1 MHYSGKYFSRLAT
14 SLLILRGKLFLLI
27 VLCGLVIN
35 GCHPRQENR
44 NTRLE
49 EVAGNEEVLDY
60 MKTFDGRGALTDNSP
75 PTSPQKVLATF
86 NFADDLSL
94 DLVLSEPEVTQPV
107 FIHFDHRGR
116 LWVVQYNQYPYPA
129 GLKIT
134 SIDQHIRARFDKI
147 PEPPPGGMKGADKI
161 TLFTDTDG
169 DGVFETSQDVFT
181 GLNIATSVALGRKKI
196 WVLDPPYLL
205 AYPDADQNGIPEGD
219 PEVHLRGFGLEDTH
233 AVANNLRWGPDGWLY
248 GAQGSTCTA
257 NISSSVTKNVSFN
270 GQVIWRYH
278 PESRVFEIFAEGGG
292 NTFDI
297 EIDDKGRLYSGDN
310 GNNRGLYYKQGA
322 YHQRNLGKH
331 GAFTNAYAF
340 GFLPEMEHHGDMA
353 RFTHAFVRYEEQSL
367 PPRYHN
373 QMIAINPLQRYVLL
387 SSFDRN
393 GSTFSNTDG
402 LRILETTDPWFRPV
416 DIITGP
422 DGFIYLA
429 DWYDSRLTHVD
440 PRDTWSKTTG
450 RIYRLRS
457 RKSKP
462 GISKFDISAYSND
475 QLIGLFSNKNRWFR
489 QQAMLELGNR
499 KDNNLVPQLLNVLKT
514 DTGQVALE
522 ALWAIHL
529 SNGFNDDAAV
539 TALRHSDPY
548 VRMWAVRLLGD
559 QKNTS
564 IEIAKELERLSTSE
578 PHPET
583 RSQLA
588 ASAKRFPAHIAIPV
602 IRNLLMN
609 DSDASD
615 PDIPLQLW
623 WALESKSISD
633 RSQVVSIFR
642 NEKIWSKKIVSQFIL
657 SRLAQRWMMEG
668 GDENYAACA
677 DILNQASSSKLAT
690 SFVDGLREGLRGR
703 DVAALSTALVKSMK
717 PYQALMD
724 KEPLSFLLRQDD
736 KRAIDAALKIIT
748 DDNAEVIERLAYIR
762 VFGEINHPES
772 VEVLLKLIESG
783 RSSAAI
789 KQAALEALP
798 RYDDPQTGVRVTA
811 AYPDKLR
818 SEPMV
823 RYAALSLLACR
834 QEWTMNL
841 LEAIDRK
848 KLPGEKFIAHTIDKA
863 DVPFPI
869 AQQLM
874 LHPSPSI
881 SAAVTKLWPEVLPVS
896 AEEKNQQME
905 KVSQLL
911 KTGKGD
917 AASGKLIFNSLC
929 GRCHRLFGE
938 GEHMGPELTGYDRK
952 NLNDLFT
959 NIIDPGAYVREGY
972 GAYQIITRDKRN
984 MLGILKADNGST
996 LVLQLFYGS
1005 TVVIPKDQVVE
1016 INDQKVSIMPE
1027 RLLDNLPDQQIR
1039 DLVAFM
1045 TGLGD

>member
-1 MHYSGKYFSRLAT
+1 MSHSGKYSNLAT
-14 SLLILRGKLFLLI
+14 FFFGLGEKLFLLMVI
-27 VLCGLVIN
+27 SGLVIN
-35 GCHPRQENR
+35 GCNPRKENR

-75 PTSPQKVLATF
+75 PTSPEKVLATF
-86 NFADDLSL
+86 QFPDDLSL

-116 LWVVQYNQYPYPA
+116 LWVVQYNQYPYPE

-147 PEPPPGGMKGADKI
+147 PEPPPGGTKGADKI

-169 DGVFETSQDVFT
+169 DGVFDKSEDVIT

-257 NISSSVTKNVSFN
+257 NVSSSATKNVSFN

-278 PESRVFEIFAEGGG
+278 PESQVFEIFAEGGG

-310 GNNRGLYYKQGA
+310 GNDRGLYYKQGA

-331 GAFTNAYAF
+331 GAFTNPYAL

-353 RFTHAFVRYEEQSL
+353 RFTHAFVRYEEESL

-387 SSFDRN
+387 SSFDRH

-402 LRILETTDPWFRPV
+402 SRILETTDPWFRPV

-457 RKSKP
+457 RNSKP
-462 GISKFDISAYSND
+462 TISKFDISAYSND
-475 QLIGLFSNKNRWFR
+475 QLISLFSGKSRWFR

-499 KDNNLVPQLLNVLKT
+499 KDNSLVPQLLNVLKA

-522 ALWAIHL
+522 ALWALHL
-529 SNGFNDDAAV
+529 SNGFDEAAAV

-564 IEIAKELERLSTSE
+564 IEIAKELERLSATE

-588 ASAKRFPAHIAIPV
+588 ASAKRFPAPVAIP
-602 IRNLLMN
+602 IIKNLLMN
-609 DSDASD
+609 DNDATD

-623 WALESKSISD
+623 WAIESKSISD
-633 RSQVVSIFR
+633 RSLVVSLFR
-642 NEKIWSKKIVSQFIL
+642 DGMIWKKKIVSQFIL

-677 DILNQASSSKLAT
+677 DLLNQAPSSKLAGP
-690 SFVDGLREGLRGR
+690 FVDGLQEGLRGR
-703 DVAALSTALVKSMK
+703 DVSILSPALVKSMK

-724 KEPLSFLLRQDD
+724 KEPLSFSLRQDD
-736 KRAIDAALKIIT
+736 KTAIDAALKIIA

-772 VEVLLKLIESG
+772 VPVLLKLIESG
-783 RSSAAI
+783 RSSGAI

-798 RYDDPQTGVRVTA
+798 RYDDPQIGVRVTA

-818 SEPMV
+818 SESMV
-823 RYAALSLLACR
+823 RYAALALLACR

-863 DVPFPI
+863 DVPLPI

-881 SAAVTKLWPEVLPVS
+881 SAAVAKLWPEVVPAS
-896 AEEKNQQME
+896 AEEKKQQLE
-905 KVSQLL
+905 RVSQLL
-911 KTGKGD
+911 KTGAGD
-917 AASGKLIFNSLC
+917 ATSGKLIFSSLC

-938 GEHMGPELTGYDRK
+938 GERMGPNLTGYDRK
-952 NLNDLFT
+952 NMNDLFT

-984 MLGILKADNGST
+984 MLGILKADNGAT
-996 LVLQLFYGS
+996 LVLQLFHGS
-1005 TVVIPKDQVVE
+1005 TVIIPKDQVVE

-1027 RLLDNLPDQQIR
+1027 RLLDPLPDQQIR
-1039 DLVAFM
+1039 DLVAYM
-1045 TGLGD
+1045 TRISD

>member
-1 MHYSGKYFSRLAT
+1 MRLIGKHF
-14 SLLILRGKLFLLI
+14 SLLISSFFGLQRKVFLLI
-27 VLCGLVIN
+27 VISGLVIN
-35 GCHPRQENR
+35 GCNNENR
-44 NTRLE
+44 NTKQE

-60 MKTFDGRGALTDNSP
+60 MKTFDGRGALTDDSH
-75 PTSPQKVLATF
+75 PTNPEKVLTTF
-86 NFADDLSL
+86 QFPDDLSL

-169 DGVFETSQDVFT
+169 DGVFDQSEDVIN

-257 NISSSVTKNVSFN
+257 NVSSSVTKNVSFN

-278 PESRVFEIFAEGGG
+278 PESKVFEIFAEGGG

-331 GAFTNAYAF
+331 GAFTNAYAL

-367 PPRYHN
+367 PPRYYN

-387 SSFDRN
+387 SSFDPH

-402 LRILETTDPWFRPV
+402 PRILETTDPWFRPV

-450 RIYRLRS
+450 RIYRLRNRS
-457 RKSKP
+457 SKP
-462 GISKFDISAYSND
+462 TFSKFDISAYSND

-499 KDNNLVPQLLNVLKT
+499 KDNSLKPPLLNILKS

-522 ALWAIHL
+522 ALWALHL
-529 SNGFNDDAAV
+529 SNGFDDVAAM

-548 VRMWAVRLLGD
+548 VRMWVVRLLGD
-559 QKNTS
+559 QKDAS
-564 IEIAKELERLSTSE
+564 KEIAEELIRLSASE
-578 PHPET
+578 SHPET

-588 ASAKRFPAHIAIPV
+588 ASAKRFPARVAIP
-602 IRNLLMN
+602 IIKNLLMN
-609 DSDASD
+609 DNDASD

-623 WALESKSISD
+623 WAIESKSISD
-633 RSQVVSIFR
+633 RSQVVSLFR
-642 NEKIWSKKIVSQFIL
+642 DGMIWKKEIVSQFIL

-677 DILNQASSSKLAT
+677 DLLNQAPSSMLAGP
-690 SFVDGLREGLRGR
+690 FVDGLLEGLRGR
-703 DVAALSTALVKSMK
+703 DVATLSTALVKSMK
-717 PYQALMD
+717 PYQARMD
-724 KEPLSFLLRQDD
+724 KEPLSFLLRQSD
-736 KRAIDAALKIIT
+736 KTAIEEASKIIA

-762 VFGEINHPES
+762 VFGEINHQES
-772 VEVLLKLIESG
+772 VPVLLKLIENG
-783 RSSAAI
+783 RSSGAI

-798 RYDDPQTGVRVTA
+798 RYDDPQIGVRVTS

-823 RYAALSLLACR
+823 RYAALALLACR

-874 LHPSPSI
+874 LHPSPSM
-881 SAAVTKLWPEVLPVS
+881 SATVAKLWPEVVPAS
-896 AEEKNQQME
+896 AEEKNQQL
-905 KVSQLL
+905 KRVSQLL

-917 AASGKLIFNSLC
+917 ATSGKLIFSSLC

-938 GEHMGPELTGYDRK
+938 GERMGPDLSGYDRK
-952 NLNDLFT
+952 NTNDLFT
-959 NIIDPGAYVREGY
+959 NIIDPGAYVREGF
-972 GAYQIITRDKRN
+972 GAYQIITSDKRN
-984 MLGILKADNGST
+984 LLGILQADNGAT
-996 LVLQLFYGS
+996 LVLQLFNGS
-1005 TVVIPKDQVVE
+1005 TVIIPKDKVVE

-1027 RLLDNLPDQQIR
+1027 RLMNHLPDQQIR
-1039 DLVAFM
+1039 DLVAYI
-1045 TGLGD
+1045 TRISD

>member
-1 MHYSGKYFSRLAT
+1 
-14 SLLILRGKLFLLI
+14 
-27 VLCGLVIN
+27 
-35 GCHPRQENR
+35 
-44 NTRLE
+44 
-49 EVAGNEEVLDY
+49 
-60 MKTFDGRGALTDNSP
+60 
-75 PTSPQKVLATF
+75 
-86 NFADDLSL
+86 
-94 DLVLSEPEVTQPV
+94 V

-134 SIDQHIRARFDKI
+134 NIDQHIRARFDKI
-147 PEPPPGGMKGADKI
+147 PEPPPGGTKGADKI
-161 TLFTDTDG
+161 TLFTDTNG
-169 DGVFETSQDVFT
+169 DGVFDQSEDVIT

-205 AYPDADQNGIPEGD
+205 AYPDTDQNGIPEGD

-257 NISSSVTKNVSFN
+257 NVSSSVTKTVSFS

-278 PESRVFEIFAEGGG
+278 PESQVFEIFAEGGG

-331 GAFTNAYAF
+331 GAFTNPYAL

-353 RFTHAFVRYEEQSL
+353 RFTHAFVRYEEESL

-387 SSFDRN
+387 SSFDPN

-402 LRILETTDPWFRPV
+402 SRILETTDPWFRPV

-422 DGFIYLA
+422 DGFIYMA

-450 RIYRLRS
+450 RIYRLRN
-457 RKSKP
+457 RNNQP
-462 GISKFDISAYSND
+462 GISKFDISTYSND
-475 QLIGLFSNKNRWFR
+475 QLIGLFSSKSRWFR

-499 KDNNLVPQLLNVLKT
+499 KDNSLVPQLLNILNAE
-514 DTGQVALE
+514 TGQVALE
-522 ALWAIHL
+522 ALWALHL
-529 SNGFNDDAAV
+529 SNGFDDVVAL

-559 QKNTS
+559 QKDAS
-564 IEIAKELERLSTSE
+564 SEIAEELIRISASE

-588 ASAKRFPAHIAIPV
+588 ASAKRFPSQVAIP
-602 IRNLLMN
+602 IIKNLLMN
-609 DSDASD
+609 DNDASD

-623 WALESKSISD
+623 WAIESKSISD
-633 RSQVVSIFR
+633 RSQVVSLFR
-642 NEKIWSKKIVSQFIL
+642 DGIIWKKKIVSQFIL

-677 DILNQASSSKLAT
+677 DLLNLAPSSKLAGP
-690 SFVDGLREGLRGR
+690 FVDGLQEGLRGR
-703 DVAALSTALVKSMK
+703 DVSILSPALVKSMK

-724 KEPLSFLLRQDD
+724 KEPLSFLLRQND
-736 KRAIDAALKIIT
+736 KTAIDAALKIIA

-762 VFGEINHPES
+762 IFGEINHPES
-772 VEVLLKLIESG
+772 VPVLLKLVESG
-783 RSSAAI
+783 RSSGAI
-789 KQAALEALP
+789 KQAVLETLP
-798 RYDDPQTGVRVTA
+798 RYDDPQIGVRVTA
-811 AYPDKLR
+811 AYPDKFR
-818 SEPMV
+818 SELMV
-823 RYAALSLLACR
+823 RYAALALLACR

-848 KLPGEKFIAHTIDKA
+848 KLPGEKFIAHTIDRA

-881 SAAVTKLWPEVLPVS
+881 SAAVAKLWPEVTPAS
-896 AEEKNQQME
+896 AEEKNQQFE
-905 KVSQLL
+905 RVSQLL
-911 KTGKGD
+911 KTGEGD
-917 AASGKLIFNSLC
+917 ATSGKLIFNSLC

-938 GEHMGPELTGYDRK
+938 GEHLGPELTGYDRK

-984 MLGILKADNGST
+984 LLGILKADNGAT
-996 LVLQLFYGS
+996 LVLQLFHGS
-1005 TVVIPKDQVVE
+1005 TVIIPKDQVVE

-1027 RLLDNLPDQQIR
+1027 RLLNDLPDQQIR
-1039 DLVAFM
+1039 DLVAYM
-1045 TGLGD
+1045 TTISD